1 MTRVRSWIDEA
12 LALHAEGLDIVP
24 IRKGEKRPVTLW
36 RQWHKRR
43 QTQAELHEIYD
54 YFYSAEPPSWLEEDE
69 NGIHKGKPWLV
80 NGNMRKRWPQPV
92 DLDWGVVTGNRSGI
106 IVVDVDNEDAYDSAE
121 AMQLTRTWR
130 SAKSTRGYH
139 FWFKHPGGTI
149 KNAAKLADI
158 DGLDIRGDG
167 GYIRVAPSKDME
179 WISECSLDELP
190 LFPLVDEE
198 TPSQPTMHFDLDLSD
213 IDAARVRQTAEDF
226 LKEKSGGLKIGQG
239 NRNDLMAEVVGRLIA
254 ERADREWVTEQ
265 ALVLRERFF
274 DTAGF
279 PERETLR
286 TIESVWTLDTQQHP
300 DRHVDLPMKERPKLG
315 HISDYNAERF
325 LDALPPRQP
334 AYVETIFEPG
344 KATMFAG
351 YAGSGKSELMM
362 QLLKAACD
370 PSKVGQ
376 YVGPW
381 QVQATARALVLD
393 PENNPHLIM
402 DRLRRFS
409 LIGNSA
415 DNLRVIPGSVP
426 GEDGMVE
433 TALNL
438 NEKTGLA
445 RLGDLLKEHRPNII
459 VFDTVRSHFPGLKE
473 NDAAEWTKYNV
484 LTQKLCRMGLCVV
497 WLHHSNKP
505 GPDGY
510 STEAGSS
517 HALTN
522 ISTQIFVKPVYREE
536 AQAKRKHAIWNED
549 DRFTVWSRTS
559 SSPMTPFQYL
569 AMRGGIGEPQIERV
583 AQVSYGKVREANPI
597 TEETYYLAQASD
609 PKSMDWRPHLWATP
623 SPKQLAQH
631 YADHGATA
639 LTITRETG
647 VPLAILK
654 EWGVVSS
661 DPDT

>member
-1 MTRVRSWIDEA
+1 MRTWIEVA

-24 IRKGEKRPVTLW
+24 IRKGQKRPVTLW

-43 QTQAELHEIYD
+43 QTAAELHEIYD
-54 YFYSAEPPSWLEEDE
+54 YFYGEELPTWLERDE
-69 NGIHKGKPWLV
+69 NGMHIGKPWLV
-80 NGNMRKRWPQPV
+80 NGNMRKQWPQV
-92 DLDWGVVTGNRSGI
+92 VELDWGVVTGNRSGV
-106 IVVDVDNEDAYDSAE
+106 IVVDVDNEDAYEDAE
-121 AMQLTRTWR
+121 RMGLTRTWR

-139 FWFKHPGGTI
+139 FWFKHPGGVI

-190 LFPLVDEE
+190 LFPLAEGSVTSE
-198 TPSQPTMHFDLDLSD
+198 PTMDFDLDLSD
-213 IDAARVRQTAEDF
+213 VDGSRVRQTAEDF
-226 LKEKSGGLKIGQG
+226 LIEKSGGIKIGQG
-239 NRNDLMAEVVGRLIA
+239 NRNDVMAEVVGRLIA

-265 ALVLRERFF
+265 ALGLRDRFF

-279 PERETLR
+279 PERETYR
-286 TIESVWTLDTQQHP
+286 TIESVWTNDQDSHP
-300 DRHVDLPMKERPKLG
+300 ERHVEVAMKERPKIG
-315 HISDYNAERF
+315 YISDYNAERF
-325 LDALPPRQP
+325 RDALPPRKP

-402 DRLRRFS
+402 DRLKRFS

-426 GEDGMVE
+426 GPDGQMAE

-438 NEKTGLA
+438 NDKTGLA

-549 DRFTVWSRTS
+549 ERFTVYSRATK
-559 SSPMTPFQYL
+559 SPMTPYQYL
-569 AMRGGIGEPQIERV
+569 AKLGHLGEPQVERV
-583 AQVSYGKVREANPI
+583 AQVSYGKVREASPI

-609 PKSMDWRPHLWATP
+609 PTSMDWRPALWSTP
-623 SPKQLAQH
+623 SPKQIAQH
-631 YADHGATA
+631 YADHKASA
-639 LTITRETG
+639 LTIIKETG
-647 VPLAILK
+647 VPMAILK
-654 EWGVVSS
+654 EWGVVASGQ
-661 DPDT
+661 DT

>member
-1 MTRVRSWIDEA
+1 MIRVRSWIDEA
-12 LALHAEGLDIVP
+12 IALHAEGLDIVP

-92 DLDWGVVTGNRSGI
+92 ELDWGVVTGNRSGI

-158 DGLDIRGDG
+158 DGLDIRADG

-190 LFPLVDEE
+190 LFPLVDED
-198 TPSQPTMHFDLDLSD
+198 TSSQPAMDFDLDLSG
-213 IDAARVRQTAEDF
+213 IEANSVRQTAEDF

-265 ALVLRERFF
+265 ALILRERFF

-286 TIESVWTLDTQQHP
+286 TIESVWSLDTQQHP

-370 PSKVGQ
+370 PSKVGTF
-376 YVGPW
+376 VGPW

-402 DRLRRFS
+402 DRLKRFS

-536 AQAKRKHAIWNED
+536 AQAKRKHGVWNED
-549 DRFTVWSRTS
+549 DRFNIWSSVS
-559 SSPMTPFQYL
+559 SSPMTPYQSL
-569 AMRGGIGEPQIERV
+569 AKYAGIGEQQIERV

-597 TEETYYLAQASD
+597 TEETYYLGQASD
-609 PKSMDWRPHLWATP
+609 PKSMDWRPHLWSTP
-623 SPKQLAQH
+623 SPKQLAMH
-631 YADHGATA
+631 YAKYGATPI
-639 LTITRETG
+639 TISKNTG
-647 VPLAILK
+647 VPIAILK
-654 EWGVVSS
+654 EWGVVAS
-661 DPDT
+661 DQGI

>member
-1 MTRVRSWIDEA
+1 MRSWIDEA

-92 DLDWGVVTGNRSGI
+92 ELDWGVVTGNRSGI
-106 IVVDVDNEDAYDSAE
+106 IVVDVDNEGAYDHAE

-190 LFPLVDEE
+190 LFPLVDED
-198 TPSQPTMHFDLDLSD
+198 TPSQPTMDFDLDLSG
-213 IDAARVRQTAEDF
+213 IEANSVRQTAEDF

-239 NRNDLMAEVVGRLIA
+239 NRNDLMAEGVGRLIA
-254 ERADREWVTEQ
+254 ERADRDWVTEQ
-265 ALVLRERFF
+265 ALILRERFF

-315 HISDYNAERF
+315 YISDYNAERF

-334 AYVETIFEPG
+334 AFVETIFEPG

-370 PSKVGQ
+370 PSKVGTF
-376 YVGPW
+376 VGPW

-402 DRLRRFS
+402 DRLKRFS

-438 NEKTGLA
+438 TEQTGLT

-536 AQAKRKHAIWNED
+536 AQAKRKHAIWDQD
-549 DRFTVWSRTS
+549 DRFNIWSSVS
-559 SSPMTPFQYL
+559 SSPMTPYQSL
-569 AMRGGIGEPQIERV
+569 AKYAGIGEQQIERV

-597 TEETYYLAQASD
+597 TEETYYLGQASD
-609 PKSMDWRPHLWATP
+609 PKSMDWRPHLWSTP
-623 SPKQLAQH
+623 SPKQLAMH
-631 YADHGATA
+631 YAKYGATPI
-639 LTITRETG
+639 TISKNTG
-647 VPLAILK
+647 VPIAILK
-654 EWGVVSS
+654 EWGVVAS
-661 DPDT
+661 DQGT

>member
-1 MTRVRSWIDEA
+1 MTSVRSWIDEA

-24 IRKGEKRPVTLW
+24 IRKGEKPPVTLW

-43 QTQAELHEIYD
+43 QTQDELHEIYD

-80 NGNMRKRWPQPV
+80 NGNMRKSWPRPV
-92 DLDWGVVTGNRSGI
+92 ELDWGVVTGNRSGI
-106 IVVDVDNEDAYDSAE
+106 IVVDVDNEDAYDHAE

-190 LFPLVDEE
+190 LFPLVDED
-198 TPSQPTMHFDLDLSD
+198 TPSQPTMDFDLDLSG
-213 IDAARVRQTAEDF
+213 IDANSVRQTAEDF

-265 ALVLRERFF
+265 ALALRERFF

-286 TIESVWTLDTQQHP
+286 TIESVWTLDKTQHP

-315 HISDYNAERF
+315 YISDYNAERF

-370 PSKVGQ
+370 PSKVGTF
-376 YVGPW
+376 VGPW

-402 DRLRRFS
+402 DRLKRFS

-438 NEKTGLA
+438 YEQTGLA
-445 RLGDLLKEHRPNII
+445 RLGGLLKEHRPNII

-484 LTQKLCRMGLCVV
+484 LTQKLCRMGLSVV

-549 DRFTVWSRTS
+549 ERFNIWSSAS
-559 SSPMTPFQYL
+559 SSPMTPYQSL
-569 AMRGGIGEPQIERV
+569 AKYAGIGEQQIERV

-597 TEETYYLAQASD
+597 TEETYYLGQASD
-609 PKSMDWRPHLWATP
+609 PKSMDWRPHLWSTP
-623 SPKQLAQH
+623 SPKQLAMH
-631 YADHGATA
+631 YAKYGATPI
-639 LTITRETG
+639 TISKNTG
-647 VPLAILK
+647 VPIAILK
-654 EWGVVSS
+654 EWGVVAS
-661 DPDT
+661 DQDT